1 MSAEPLSVVR
11 CPKCGAAIPLFK
23 EGDVVQCNA
32 CGEGLR
38 IVRVYEGAK
47 ASSLISLF
55 DGGFLVP
62 FALGGLAAW
71 IILKR

>member
-11 CPKCGAAIPLFK
+11 CPRCGAAVPLFR
-23 EGDVVQCNA
+23 EGDLVQCNA

-38 IVRVYEGAK
+38 IVRVYEGTK
-47 ASSLISLF
+47 SSPVSLF
-55 DGGFLVP
+55 DGSFLVP